1 MNAMARAAGMAVLG
15 CCVALGPLGLPV
27 ADGQTPVEQV
37 TTDTPEYCLHLL
49 ERLRQIERG
58 RPPSQDVAFLSDEG
72 RRMCD
77 HGQVRAGITRLRRAM
92 QIMLG
97 SSAER

>member
-1 MNAMARAAGMAVLG
+1 MNAMTRAAGLAVIG
-15 CCVALGPLGLPV
+15 SCVALGPLGVPV
-27 ADGQTPVEQV
+27 VDGQTPVEQV

>member
-1 MNAMARAAGMAVLG
+1 MNAMTRAAGLAVIG
-15 CCVALGPLGLPV
+15 SCVALGPLGVPV
-27 ADGQTPVEQV
+27 VDGQTPVEQV

-77 HGQVRAGITRLRRAM
+77 HGQIRAGITRLRRAM

-97 SSAER
+97 SADR

>member
-1 MNAMARAAGMAVLG
+1 
-15 CCVALGPLGLPV
+15 VALGPLGVPIV
-27 ADGQTPVEQV
+27 DGQTPVEQV

-77 HGQVRAGITRLRRAM
+77 HGQIRAGITRLRRAM

-97 SSAER
+97 SAAEH

>member
-1 MNAMARAAGMAVLG
+1 MNALTRAATLAVIG
-15 CCVALGPLGLPV
+15 SCVALGPLGVPIV
-27 ADGQTPVEQV
+27 DGQTPVEQV

-77 HGQVRAGITRLRRAM
+77 HGQIRAGITRLRRAM

>member
-1 MNAMARAAGMAVLG
+1 MNAMTRAAGLAVIG
-15 CCVALGPLGLPV
+15 SCVALGPLGVPV
-27 ADGQTPVEQV
+27 VDGQTPVEQV

-49 ERLRQIERG
+49 ERLRQIELG
-58 RPPSQDVAFLSDEG
+58 RPPSKDVAFLSDEG

-77 HGQVRAGITRLRRAM
+77 HGQIRAGITRLRRAM

-97 SSAER
+97 SADR